1 MPTVMRRVFLRIFRV
16 VEFSVVGAIY
26 LGAGHLMAA
35 DLVGHWP
42 FSDNAKDAIGGMDAE
57 VRGSVQFEQVDGR
70 PSARFNGR
78 DAYLQ
83 VADDPKL
90 ALGEGDFS
98 ISMWVN
104 ARRPIDG
111 IPGDLI
117 NKWDASKRRGMNL
130 YLSGGSSAYS
140 SISDARHAHFSVDD
154 AYTGPQRDH
163 GKPSTSNS
171 LISNLVVYN
180 GSLYAG
186 IADATAAQDAARV
199 FRLVDGQT
207 WEDCGRLG
215 DDPTIGSVMSLI
227 VHDGKLY
234 AGTGRWDWIIAN
246 NKYKDNPPPSSTRVY
261 LYEGNQSWRDMG
273 EVVKGARVMCLASYN
288 GTLFAGL
295 DKVGDGHIFRLQGTE
310 WIDCGVPDGRNVESM
325 MPWDGH
331 LYVSTHGNIYRYEG
345 DGKFPSIGIEP
356 HGITQIHSMH
366 THLGRLVL
374 GTWPQGYILRY
385 AGDQKWDITGRV
397 GLPADQKQINEINAL
412 IYHGGKLYA
421 GTIPLSE
428 VYRYER
434 DGHWERLTQLGRR
447 PNWLVAS
454 PDSWMRVVALATYQ
468 GRLFAGTG
476 SCRGRAV
483 DSDPEGTLGRVT
495 SFGFGQ
501 MASFDKDLPAGWVH
515 LTAIRRGHSL
525 EMFVNGKSAA
535 KSLDQPD
542 RSLDVTTTAPLR
554 IGFGDLTYFA
564 GALANVRIYR
574 GALSEQEI
582 ADFASR

>member
-1 MPTVMRRVFLRIFRV
+1 MPTAIFRPSFNLRFHLV
-16 VEFSVVGAIY
+16 LLMVAAISI
-26 LGAGHLMAA
+26 GSSDVIAA
-35 DLVGHWP
+35 DLIAHWP
-42 FSDNAKDAIGGMDAE
+42 LTENTNESVSGLNAEAHGK
-57 VRGSVQFEQVDGR
+57 VQFGPVDGR
-70 PSARFNGR
+70 PSAQFNGL
-78 DAYLQ
+78 DSYLQ
-83 VADDPKL
+83 VADDSKL
-90 ALGEGDFS
+90 ALGTGDFS
-98 ISMWVN
+98 ISLWVN
-104 ARRPIDG
+104 PRRPISG

-130 YLSGGSSAYS
+130 YLTGGCSAYS

-154 AYTGPQRDH
+154 AYTGTQKDH
-163 GKPSTSNS
+163 GKPSPSNS
-171 LISNLVVYN
+171 LISNLVVYD

-186 IADATAAQDAARV
+186 ISDATAPQEAARV

-227 VHDGKLY
+227 VHEGKLY

-246 NKYKDNPPPSSTRVY
+246 NKYKDNPPPNSTRVY
-261 LYEGNQSWRDMG
+261 VYEGNKTWRDVG
-273 EVVKGARVMCLASYN
+273 EVGKGARVMCLASFN

-295 DKVGDGHIFRLQGTE
+295 DKVGEGRVFRLQGAE

-325 MPWDGH
+325 MPWGGH
-331 LYVSTHGNIYRYEG
+331 LYISTHGNIYRYDG

-366 THLGRLVL
+366 AHTGKLTL
-374 GTWPQGYILRY
+374 GTWPQGYVLRY
-385 AGDQKWDITGRV
+385 AGGDKWDIMGRV
-397 GLPADQKQINEINAL
+397 GLPADQKQINEINAH
-412 IYHGGKLYA
+412 IHHGGKMYA

-428 VYRYER
+428 VYRYEQ
-434 DGHWERLTQLGRR
+434 DGQWDKLVQLGRR
-447 PNWLVAS
+447 PNWQVAS

-501 MASFDKDLPAGWVH
+501 MASFDKDLPAGWVQ
-515 LTAIRRGHSL
+515 LTAVRRGPSL
-525 EMFVNGKSAA
+525 EMYINGKSAA

-542 RSLDVTTTAPLR
+542 RSLDLTTNAPLQ
-554 IGFGDLTYFA
+554 IGFGDLTYYA
-564 GALANVRIYR
+564 GALAEVRIYK

-582 ADFASR
+582 AALAR